1 MLPFIVYEGK
11 VALAIAAFYLF
22 WRLLLRKETFHRLNR
37 GILVGTV
44 ILSFILPFVI
54 ITVKKSVDAV
64 PYPIEEE
71 APAAILSTEGGM
83 ASPLAESLPWWQS
96 AIAVIYVIG
105 LVSVLGRIL
114 LSLLSIRKVLGRS
127 SLISTDDGIRFFVGE
142 NDIAPFSWMNNI
154 VISKKDYE
162 GNHQSIIAH
171 EKAHIRCGH
180 SAELLL
186 IDILSA
192 FQWFNP
198 AIWSLRSDLQE
209 IHEYEAD
216 DAVLRSGADIKEYQY
231 LLIRKAV
238 SKSGYSVAN
247 SFNHSILKNRIT
259 MMSKSKSSPGK
270 GLRAAYI
277 LPLVCL
283 GLVLQARTVYV
294 PTDKDSEI
302 SATQNRRGS
311 FLEPITVTKY
321 GDKSITPSMIKHV
334 DDQYTATQLASDPN
348 WYSLDSEPSCSENF
362 SSWLNQRILYP
373 KDCLTEGTVIVSFK
387 VGKDGKVR
395 DAKIEKSVCD
405 ELDNMLLSLV
415 SESPRWTPAKKGGK
429 SVDVK
434 MSQPVTFR
442 ISIPSSTTSSVADPT
457 SFHTLE
463 VSEGQGDTPSIRFDG
478 SAVSLDK
485 LGQMMKTAGMDKP
498 GEAIVIKADAD
509 IPMRSLDLVKDE
521 LRKAGVL
528 KVMYMIPEKQ

>member
-1 MLPFIVYEGK
+1 
-11 VALAIAAFYLF
+11 
-22 WRLLLRKETFHRLNR
+22 
-37 GILVGTV
+37 
-44 ILSFILPFVI
+44 
-54 ITVKKSVDAV
+54 
-64 PYPIEEE
+64 
-71 APAAILSTEGGM
+71 
-83 ASPLAESLPWWQS
+83 
-96 AIAVIYVIG
+96 
-105 LVSVLGRIL
+105 
-114 LSLLSIRKVLGRS
+114 
-127 SLISTDDGIRFFVGE
+127 
-142 NDIAPFSWMNNI
+142 
-154 VISKKDYE
+154 
-162 GNHQSIIAH
+162 
-171 EKAHIRCGH
+171 
-180 SAELLL
+180 
-186 IDILSA
+186 
-192 FQWFNP
+192 
-198 AIWSLRSDLQE
+198 
-209 IHEYEAD
+209 
-216 DAVLRSGADIKEYQY
+216 
-231 LLIRKAV
+231 
-238 SKSGYSVAN
+238 
-247 SFNHSILKNRIT
+247 
-259 MMSKSKSSPGK
+259 
-270 GLRAAYI
+270 
-277 LPLVCL
+277 
-283 GLVLQARTVYV
+283 
-294 PTDKDSEI
+294 
-302 SATQNRRGS
+302 
-311 FLEPITVTKY
+311 
-321 GDKSITPSMIKHV
+321 MIKHV

-348 WYSLDSEPSCSENF
+348 WYALDSEPSCSENF